1 VRYEFPSPHGLPPL
15 KVTWSDGG
23 KRPALVERTAPEW
36 RNGVLFVGDKGM
48 LIADYGKRQL
58 LPESQFQG
66 FQAPE
71 PFIPKSIGH
80 HKEWLLACKTG
91 SATTCNFQYASA
103 LTETV
108 LLGTVAYRTGY
119 KLEWDPVRLRA
130 TNSKQAANYL
140 HTEYRRGWEI

>member
-1 VRYEFPSPHGLPPL
+1 
-15 KVTWSDGG
+15 
-23 KRPALVERTAPEW
+23 
-36 RNGVLFVGDKGM
+36 VLFVGEKGM

-58 LPESQFQG
+58 LPESQFKD
-66 FQAPE
+66 FQPPE

-91 SATTCNFQYASA
+91 APTTCNFQYASA

-108 LLGTVAYRTGY
+108 LLGNVAYRTGY
-119 KLEWDPVRLRA
+119 RLEWDAVRLRA
-130 TNSKQAANYL
+130 TNSRQASNYV